1 MCPAPAD
8 REAERARLVDYMAR
22 RGIHDDAVLAA
33 MQLVPRELFVPPELA
48 EFAYRDTALPIEAG
62 QTISQPY
69 VVALM
74 IQALELRTADRV
86 LEIGTGS
93 GYAAAVLGR
102 VAGEVYTVE
111 RLAELA
117 GMARE
122 RLAELGYDNIEV
134 RHGDGHAGW
143 PEHAPYDGIVVAAAA
158 GEVPEQL
165 RLQLA
170 VGGRLVI
177 PVGAAFAPHE
187 LLRIRRTRPDEFR
200 VEKLGEV
207 RFVPLL
213 PGHTDTTD

>member
-1 MCPAPAD
+1 MCPVPAD
-8 REAERARLVDYMAR
+8 REAERARLVDLMAR

-33 MQLVPRELFVPPELA
+33 MQQVPRELFVPPQLA
-48 EFAYRDTALPIEAG
+48 ESAYRDTALPIEAA

-74 IQALELRTADRV
+74 VQALELRTVDRV

-102 VAGEVYTVE
+102 VAAKVYTVE

-117 GMARE
+117 AMSRK
-122 RLAELGYDNIEV
+122 RLAELGQDNIVV
-134 RHGDGHAGW
+134 RHGDGHDGW

-158 GEVPEQL
+158 GEIPEQL
-165 RLQLA
+165 RRQLA

-177 PVGAAFAPHE
+177 PVGEAFAPHE
-187 LLRIRRTRPDEFR
+187 LLRIRRTGPDEFHA
-200 VEKLGEV
+200 EKLGEV

-213 PGHTDTTD
+213 PGHTD